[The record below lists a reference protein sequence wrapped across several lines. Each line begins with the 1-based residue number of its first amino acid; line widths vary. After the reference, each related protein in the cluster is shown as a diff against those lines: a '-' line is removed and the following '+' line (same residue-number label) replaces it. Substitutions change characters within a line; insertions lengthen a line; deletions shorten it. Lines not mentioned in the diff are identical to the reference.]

1 MKGYKKGLLSLL
13 AIFLVIGL
21 IVPMFLKM
29 NVEGMEPGSYPTSVS
44 NPLLIDTYKMKKNP
58 GLSNRN
64 AVDNYN
70 LDFPHFPAGSCGTNN
85 VRYWRRPNNGTCSP
99 PSFCSSIYET
109 TDQKMS
115 GDPQP
120 PEGTPRVNYYVGLPA
135 N

>member
-44 NPLLIDTYKMKKNP
+44 NPLLIYTYKKKKNP
-58 GLSNRN
+58 GLSNRK

-99 PSFCSSIYET
+99 PSFCVVYTRLLIKKCQEIRSSRRY
-109 TDQKMS
+109 M
-115 GDPQP
+115 
-120 PEGTPRVNYYVGLPA
+120 PRVNYYVGLPA